1 MKRFTFTN
9 ARRRHRLGP
18 VLMAL
23 LGLAT
28 FSAPG
33 WSEAADGQCGRVYLV
48 NTDNELLT
56 LQRRAQ
62 FFAREGAT
70 GQDRT
75 RRLGLQTRKSIAGL
89 ADGELLI
96 GIDFRPS
103 NGLLYAVG
111 RVGADP
117 LALGQLYGI
126 DFDSGVATALGARNI
141 PLNGSAFGVDFNPVP
156 DLIRIVSDAGQN
168 IRIRP
173 ADGSVAGT
181 DTNLAYPA
189 MGDPN
194 SGRTPRVVAVAYTNP
209 DTDPQTNTV
218 LHDLDV
224 NRAADGDPNRV
235 GDVLAIQVPPN
246 GGVLNTVGRLGIDA
260 DDLVS
265 FDIGPNHEG
274 LAAVLPASG
283 AFSRLYFIDLATG
296 DATDLGQIGAA
307 GEQIVGLAIQLG
319 PVCATTQ

>member
-1 MKRFTFTN
+1 MKRFTSTN
-9 ARRRHRLGP
+9 ARWRHRLGG

-23 LGLAT
+23 VGVATLGV
-28 FSAPG
+28 PG
-33 WSEAADGQCGRVYLV
+33 WSEATNDQCGRVYLV
-48 NTDNELLT
+48 NMDNELLT
-56 LQRRAQ
+56 LQRPAQ
-62 FFAREGAT
+62 FFALRGAT
-70 GQDRT
+70 GQDRN
-75 RRLGLQTRKSIAGL
+75 RRLAVGTRKSITGL
-89 ADGELLI
+89 ADGELLV

-103 NGLLYAVG
+103 DGLLYAVG
-111 RVGADP
+111 RVGVDP
-117 LALGQLYGI
+117 MALGQLYTI
-126 DFDSGVATALGARNI
+126 DLDSGVATALGVRSI

-156 DLIRIVSDAGQN
+156 DLIRIVSDVGQN
-168 IRIRP
+168 MRIQP
-173 ADGSVAGT
+173 ADGTVVGT

-194 SGRTPRVVAVAYTNP
+194 SGRTARVVAVAYTNP

-224 NRAADGDPNRV
+224 NRAADGDPNRI

-260 DDLVS
+260 DDLAA
-265 FDIGPNHEG
+265 FDIGPNQEG
-274 LAAVLPASG
+274 LAAVLPVSG
-283 AFSRLYFIDLATG
+283 AFSRLYFIDIVSG

-319 PVCATTQ
+319 PVCARTQ